1 MQDFYWQ
8 TTFGQLPEGQKVLL
22 NSGHSNCTSWWNW
35 YLFLYST
42 AIHYKEIKHF
52 IYMKWDLQISL
63 FHTVQQHVDQIF
75 IVSRQVGRKKNKTK
89 KIINQTLLKE
99 LHKSRLQVPHHKV
112 SEHSAANTTPIGR
125 TGKRRRKESKCRGER
140 LPLQEKK
147 LITTILGHSLFV
159 YLRLAQQF
167 RLINVHLVLNSTNQW
182 WGRFNLPQSLG
193 ILFFLPLNP

>member
-1 MQDFYWQ
+1 MGHYVSLWTDRTHTWIQKGLPGLACTFTKQQQNQINKQQLSKLATTNFMQDFYWQ

-52 IYMKWDLQISL
+52 IHMKWDLQISL

-89 KIINQTLLKE
+89 K
-99 LHKSRLQVPHHKV
+99 KSSTRL
-112 SEHSAANTTPIGR
+112 
-125 TGKRRRKESKCRGER
+125 C
-140 LPLQEKK
+140 
-147 LITTILGHSLFV
+147 
-159 YLRLAQQF
+159 
-167 RLINVHLVLNSTNQW
+167 
-182 WGRFNLPQSLG
+182 
-193 ILFFLPLNP
+193 